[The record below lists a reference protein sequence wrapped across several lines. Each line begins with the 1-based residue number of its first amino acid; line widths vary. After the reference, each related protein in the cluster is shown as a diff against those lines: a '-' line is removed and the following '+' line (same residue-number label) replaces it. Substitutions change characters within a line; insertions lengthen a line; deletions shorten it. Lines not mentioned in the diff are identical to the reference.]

1 MLSPTALVPF
11 CSISGNFSVL
21 GLRMTNFSVPVCRIF
36 KANIKKDQLCY
47 TVDLNDYKG
56 NVDSNS
62 KVSLELYID
71 YNEDRQL
78 GKLEEIEEHEEHSIV
93 IETISIIKYLALQ
106 LFSQAWKRMT

>member
-36 KANIKKDQLCY
+36 KAKIKKDQLCY

-56 NVDSNS
+56 NVNSNS

-71 YNEDRQL
+71 YNEDRQF
-78 GKLEEIEEHEEHSIV
+78 GKLKEIEDHSIE
-93 IETISIIKYLALQ
+93 IETISIIKI
-106 LFSQAWKRMT
+106 FSTKNFIYHGPL